1 MTNGRAND
9 FGADFEGRVAWV
21 VGASGALG
29 GATARAL
36 ARRGATVVLS
46 GRNADTL
53 AALADEIDDAIGG
66 RAEALPIDIASDP
79 SVRAAADFIAAKHG
93 RIDFLVNSSSVS
105 VFGDFLSLTDED
117 WLAVFN
123 AKHLGYVRTL
133 RATIPHMIAAG
144 FGRIVNVSG
153 RGGQHP
159 SRIHLPGGSAN
170 AAVDLLTKGL
180 SKIYAGHDIRIN
192 AVSPC
197 PIRSPRLD
205 AMQEAGRPAKG
216 PVLGDGQPGD
226 VADAVLYLLSERSR
240 FITGAALQVD
250 GGGPGLD

>member
-1 MTNGRAND
+1 MTDGFARD
-9 FGADFEGRVAWV
+9 FDGRVAWV

-36 ARRGATVVLS
+36 ARQGAAVVLS
-46 GRNADTL
+46 GRNADAL
-53 AALADEIDDAIGG
+53 AALAEEIGPQ
-66 RAEALPIDIASDP
+66 AEASPINIADDS
-79 SVRAAADFIAAKHG
+79 SVRAAADLIAAKHG

-117 WLAVFN
+117 WLNVFN

-133 RATIPHMIAAG
+133 RATIPHMIAAQ

-180 SKIYAGHDIRIN
+180 SKIYAEHNIRIN
-192 AVSPC
+192 AVSPG
-197 PIRSPRLD
+197 PIRSPRLA
-205 AMQEAGRPAKG
+205 AMQGAGRPAKG
-216 PVLGDGQPGD
+216 PVLGDGQPDD

-250 GGGPGLD
+250 GGGPGLG

>member
-1 MTNGRAND
+1 MTNGLPSD
-9 FGADFEGRVAWV
+9 FDGRVAWV

-36 ARRGATVVLS
+36 ALRGATVVLS
-46 GRNADTL
+46 GRNADAL
-53 AALADEIDDAIGG
+53 AALAGEIGG
-66 RAEALPIDIASDP
+66 RAEALPVDIGSDP
-79 SVRAAADFIAAKHG
+79 SVRAAAESIAAKHG
-93 RIDFLVNSSSVS
+93 RIDHLVNSSSVS
-105 VFGDFLSLTDED
+105 VFGDFLSLTDEE

-133 RATIPHMIAAG
+133 RATIPHMIAAK

-180 SKIYAGHDIRIN
+180 SKIYAEHNIRIN
-192 AVSPC
+192 AVSPG

-205 AMQEAGRPAKG
+205 AMQGAGRPAKG

-226 VADAVLYLLSERSR
+226 VADAVLYLLSEQSR
-240 FITGAALQVD
+240 FITGTALQVD
-250 GGGPGLD
+250 GGGPGLG